1 MREGRDA
8 LDDPATQFGA
18 WFLALHAVFGSDN
31 IDCMRIHLI
40 SSSDAPLQAL
50 SEAKETGVEQMSGGQ
65 RRWGARKEKSLAT
78 NALYTVGLTLVL
90 AQWQQR
96 SY

>member
-1 MREGRDA
+1 
-8 LDDPATQFGA
+8 
-18 WFLALHAVFGSDN
+18 
-31 IDCMRIHLI
+31 MRIHLI

-65 RRWGARKEKSLAT
+65 RRWGAEVGARKEKSLAT